1 MRALPL
7 FFEELRRILPAA
19 WRKEQQTDHSGMIM
33 IYWKIGQRIVEGP
46 QKGENRAGYGYY
58 LVKEFSDLLCA
69 EFGKGFSIANIKNFR
84 QFYLCFPERSIS
96 ETVRKEL
103 SWTHYR
109 IVMRLYDPAAR
120 QYFITRAAEEK
131 WSTRQLEQKIKN
143 SPNLKITH
151 TPITHTPPP
160 PKKTTSVEIIQSIL
174 MEIPIKRLPEPRGQ
188 QPSGRQEWRI
198 FSSWQAKHSNFQA
211 TTH

>member
-19 WRKEQQTDHSGMIM
+19 RRKEQQTNHSGMIM

-58 LVKEFSDLLCA
+58 LAKEFSDLLSA

-96 ETVRKEL
+96 ETVCKEL

-109 IVMRLYDPAAR
+109 IVMRLHDPAAR
-120 QYFITRAAEEK
+120 QYFLTRATEEK

-143 SPNLKITH
+143 SNNLKITH
-151 TPITHTPPP
+151 IPPP
-160 PKKTTSVEIIQSIL
+160 PPSPPQKMTSTEIIQSVL
-174 MEIPIKRLPEPRGQ
+174 MEILDK
-188 QPSGRQEWRI
+188 
-198 FSSWQAKHSNFQA
+198 
-211 TTH
+211 TTL